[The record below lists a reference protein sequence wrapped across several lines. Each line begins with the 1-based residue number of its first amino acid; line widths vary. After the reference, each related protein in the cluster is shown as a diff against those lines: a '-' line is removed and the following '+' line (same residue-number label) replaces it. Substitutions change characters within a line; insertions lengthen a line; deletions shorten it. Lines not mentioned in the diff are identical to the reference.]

1 MGKAKNPIKTM
12 VDPFGVTDGLFGG
25 GGGSGYNTKDAM
37 NSQIATAKAQAKYG
51 TYGVNSILGDMN
63 LVENADGTYSLNY
76 QNSPA
81 DVQRQNLINQ
91 SLASLSLDPTAAQNA
106 YYKQATRQLLPQF
119 QQDQDRLHEQL
130 INRGITAGSSLYNDQ
145 MEKLRNTQQGTL
157 SDISN
162 QAVYQGQDYLSSQI
176 GNIGSLASQYDALKV
191 GSLGGITGYNF
202 TDPYTLQQQIK
213 AQGSAAKYGALGS
226 IGGAAIGALL
236 ASDARLK
243 ENIEPVGK
251 LDNGLTVYLFNFKG
265 DKKKQIGL
273 IAQEVKEVIP
283 EAVVQGEDGYLRVDY
298 EKATKGGK

>member
-1 MGKAKNPIKTM
+1 MGKAKKL
-12 VDPFGVTDGLFGG
+12 VDPLGLADLGKG
-25 GGGSGYNTKDAM
+25 TGYNSNDAM
-37 NSQIATAKAQAKYG
+37 NSQIATARAQAKYG
-51 TYGVNSILGDMN
+51 TYGINSILGNMN

-76 QNSPA
+76 QNSDA
-81 DVQRQNLINQ
+81 DNLRQNLINQ
-91 SLASLSLDPTAAQNA
+91 GLSNLSLDPTSAQSA

-130 INRGITAGSSLYNDQ
+130 VNRGITAGSSLYNDQ
-145 MEKLRNTQQGTL
+145 MGKLRDSQQGTL
-157 SDISN
+157 ADISN

-176 GNIGSLASQYDALKV
+176 GNIGSLANQYDALKV
-191 GSLGGITGYNF
+191 GSLGGQTGANF
-202 TDPYTLQQQIK
+202 SDPYNTQQQIK
-213 AQGSAAKYGALGS
+213 AQNNSAKWGA
-226 IGGAAIGALL
+226 IGNLAGAAIGAFA

-273 IAQEVKEVIP
+273 IAQEVAEVIP
-283 EAVVQGEDGYLRVDY
+283 DAVIEGEDGYLRVDY